1 MNRLLIRKMIQQ
13 SLKDYLWE
21 EENWTL
27 TDEEWRN
34 LEEEVLRQINEEGQ
48 NEAIYSIIQDVV
60 YAYFTNK

>member
-13 SLKDYLWE
+13 SLKNYLWE
-21 EENWTL
+21 EEDCIL

-34 LEEEVLRQINEEGQ
+34 LEEKVLRQMQEEDQ
-48 NEAIYSIIQDVV
+48 NEAVYSIIQDVV

>member
-1 MNRLLIRKMIQQ
+1 MIKR

-34 LEEEVLRQINEEGQ
+34 LEEEVLRQINEESQ

>member
-1 MNRLLIRKMIQQ
+1 MIKR

-21 EENWTL
+21 EENCTL

>member
-1 MNRLLIRKMIQQ
+1 MNRRLIRKMIKR

>member
-1 MNRLLIRKMIQQ
+1 MNRLLIRKMIKR

-21 EENWTL
+21 EENCTL

>member
-1 MNRLLIRKMIQQ
+1 MNRRLIRKMIKR

-34 LEEEVLRQINEEGQ
+34 LEEEVLRQINEESQ

>member
-1 MNRLLIRKMIQQ
+1 MNRILIRKMIQR

-21 EENWTL
+21 EENCTL

>member
-13 SLKDYLWE
+13 SLKNYLWE
-21 EENWTL
+21 EEDCIL

-34 LEEEVLRQINEEGQ
+34 LEEKVLRQMHEEDQ
-48 NEAIYSIIQDVV
+48 NEAVYSIIQDVV

>member
-21 EENWTL
+21 EENCIL
-27 TDEEWRN
+27 SEKEWRN
-34 LEEEVLRQINEEGQ
+34 LEEEVLRQMHEEDQ
-48 NEAIYSIIQDVV
+48 NEAVYSIIQDVV